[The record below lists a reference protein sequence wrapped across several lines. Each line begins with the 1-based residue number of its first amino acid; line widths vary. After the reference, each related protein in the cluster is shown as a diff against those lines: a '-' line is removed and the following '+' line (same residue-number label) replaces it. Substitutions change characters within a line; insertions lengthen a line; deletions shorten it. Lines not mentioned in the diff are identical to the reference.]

1 MRYAQ
6 PHELTENVVPVLQL
20 HLSAKQFAE
29 LFPVRTVAL
38 DPLSAPE
45 PSKAALIQL
54 RSGSYIVVTYGEI
67 THRVIVEVAQSADAE
82 NVIRELL
89 REVVVPAA
97 AIEWKRKDLRNSFT
111 NRRFAA
117 ERNANKSGKMA
128 AKRVAKA
135 TAPKIKELR
144 KKAEPKT
151 RLAKAVLEKQLA
163 KEITDARTALKDG
176 LATMAK
182 KLKKAAKAG

>member
-20 HLSAKQFAE
+20 HLTAKQFAE

-38 DPLSAPE
+38 DPLAAPE

-89 REVVVPAA
+89 REVVVPDT
-97 AIEWKRKDLRNSFT
+97 AIEWKRKDLRSSLAKRGF
-111 NRRFAA
+111 A
-117 ERNANKSGKMA
+117 ERNANKPGKMA
-128 AKRVAKA
+128 AKHVPRAA
-135 TAPKIKELR
+135 APKIKELR
-144 KKAEPKT
+144 KKAEPKPRRAKAALEK
-151 RLAKAVLEKQLA
+151 RLAKEFSA
-163 KEITDARTALKDG
+163 ARTALKDG
-176 LATMAK
+176 LATTAK